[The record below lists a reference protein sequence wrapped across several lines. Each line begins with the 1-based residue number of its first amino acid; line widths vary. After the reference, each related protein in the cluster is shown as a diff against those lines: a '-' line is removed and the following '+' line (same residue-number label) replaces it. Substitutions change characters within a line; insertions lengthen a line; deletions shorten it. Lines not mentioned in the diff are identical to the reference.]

1 MDSLANGQSLTIKD
15 EALLSLSLVQDIFSE
30 KSKNVH
36 VLSMALQVLRAAGI
50 LAGGKLRVIAQ
61 SIVILTDSIE
71 YPFMANQSITVK
83 LIKDEVMNSFC
94 RLYID
99 LCYVCRHR
107 TH

>member
-1 MDSLANGQSLTIKD
+1 MQLLTFLFVLVPPSVCLFADSRMDSLANGQSLTIKD

-61 SIVILTDSIE
+61 SIVILTETRWNILLWLTKVS
-71 YPFMANQSITVK
+71 Q
-83 LIKDEVMNSFC
+83 
-94 RLYID
+94 
-99 LCYVCRHR
+99 
-107 TH
+107 

>member
-61 SIVILTDSIE
+61 SIVILTE
-71 YPFMANQSITVK
+71 T
-83 LIKDEVMNSFC
+83 
-94 RLYID
+94 R
-99 LCYVCRHR
+99 
-107 TH
+107 